1 MIEKEQL
8 LSDKLNTH
16 TFSFRTNQDKMFLVV
31 LSDVHMGACNREYLK
46 EIISFIL
53 SIKNC
58 YVILGGDATN
68 STTATSK
75 GNVLEE
81 QLSGDEQIYAIVE
94 DLKPLVENDRLIAIG
109 ETGNHG
115 NRIYDNSYISIN
127 KMIAVLLGV
136 PKLYKGNALFGF
148 INVNNICYT
157 VSVIHKNRKA
167 KNYYEYARCDIL
179 YKEHWHELRY
189 EQKLLYEWNKYNKS
203 LSVIPT
209 FEIYNGS
216 FLNLPEYSLKANYR
230 PQFIGT
236 YFTLLDGKK
245 RYIQPFIDKDLYYII
260 NNGFKA

>member
-31 LSDVHMGACNREYLK
+31 LSDVHMGACNREYLR

-94 DLKPLVENDRLIAIG
+94 DLKPLVENNRLIAIG

-115 NRIYDNSYISIN
+115 NRIYDNS
-127 KMIAVLLGV
+127 
-136 PKLYKGNALFGF
+136 F
-148 INVNNICYT
+148 
-157 VSVIHKNRKA
+157 
-167 KNYYEYARCDIL
+167 
-179 YKEHWHELRY
+179 
-189 EQKLLYEWNKYNKS
+189 Q
-203 LSVIPT
+203 
-209 FEIYNGS
+209 
-216 FLNLPEYSLKANYR
+216 
-230 PQFIGT
+230 
-236 YFTLLDGKK
+236 
-245 RYIQPFIDKDLYYII
+245 
-260 NNGFKA
+260 